1 MTHPLLRLVVSQPQ
15 LLVDH
20 AAAYAE
26 FLSTELASACASW
39 RQQMLM
45 TLAIV
50 SCLGVGAALAGVA
63 WMLWAMLP
71 PAPGQLLWPLLVAP
85 AVPCLLAL
93 GLLIKASRNHAPGAM
108 DQVKLQLAQDIAM
121 MRDMGAR

>member
-26 FLSTELASACASW
+26 FLGTELASAYTGW
-39 RQQMLM
+39 KQQMLL
-45 TLAIV
+45 TVAIV
-50 SCLGVGAALAGVA
+50 ACLGVGAVLAGVA

-71 PAPGQLLWPLLVAP
+71 AAPGQLLWPLLVAP
-85 AVPCLLAL
+85 AIPCLLAV
-93 GLLIKASRNHAPGAM
+93 GLLVKALRHQAPGAM
-108 DQVKLQLAQDIAM
+108 DQVKLQLAQDMAM
-121 MRDMGAR
+121 MRDMGVR